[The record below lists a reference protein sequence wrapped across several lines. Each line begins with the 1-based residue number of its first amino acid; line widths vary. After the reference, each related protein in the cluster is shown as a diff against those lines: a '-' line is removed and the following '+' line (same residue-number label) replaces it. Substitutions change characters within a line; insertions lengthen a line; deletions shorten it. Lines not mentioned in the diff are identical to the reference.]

1 MIKYFFYFGL
11 IYPVL
16 ILLISYYK
24 NSSEKIPVNLAK
36 NLFYVFVLG
45 SVSVFTFTFI
55 GILIEPIKS
64 QIFDDHYYATV
75 VRYITDNNGEDAASF
90 TIVQFKDKN
99 NVTIEKELSIGGK
112 PYLDIG
118 QKIKIGYAEGENKVC
133 NLSYSTQIS
142 TFVVFSLSFALFG
155 TLTYW
160 FTKFILKE

>member
-1 MIKYFFYFGL
+1 MIKYFFFFGL
-11 IYPVL
+11 IYPIL

-24 NSSEKIPVNLAK
+24 NSSSKIPVNLAK
-36 NLFYVFVLG
+36 DLFSVFVLG
-45 SVSVFTFTFI
+45 SLSVFTFTFL

-118 QKIKIGYAEGENKVC
+118 QKIKIGYAEGENEVI

-142 TFVVFSLSFALFG
+142 TFVVFSLSFSLFS

-160 FTKFILKE
+160 FTKFIFKE